1 MLVAMADLP
10 GQSGFDDRKSPRAR
24 SVRARRMAE
33 PGFAIARAAV
43 RVCDDIENDVV
54 RMRRVAGKRAC
65 GARNCRLR
73 GGGGHMIKTEEASH
87 APGDVV
93 VRAGSVSAYAH
104 SADELMAVRIETQ
117 AAAKDVYAT
126 DFVSNHGVSGGTVVR
141 GRSGVGNASIDR
153 IAVLQSVEA
162 AARLDSRIEVCG
174 GQRQA
179 ASLPRATAIGR
190 SVETEGIGGVGLL
203 GGNDPA
209 AGPLGGA
216 IDTGE
221 GDSTNHTVAI
231 DESRPHLVVQAA
243 GFRGSGRSDS
253 VL

>member
-1 MLVAMADLP
+1 
-10 GQSGFDDRKSPRAR
+10 
-24 SVRARRMAE
+24 MAE

-43 RVCDDIENDVV
+43 GIWGDIENDVV
-54 RMRRVAGKRAC
+54 RMHRVAGKQAC

-73 GGGGHMIKTEEASH
+73 AGDGHVIKTEEISH
-87 APGDVV
+87 APRDVV
-93 VRAGSVSAYAH
+93 VRAGSVTTYAH
-104 SADELMAVRIETQ
+104 SADQQMALRIEAQ

-126 DFVSNHGVSGGTVVR
+126 DFASNHRVTGGAVVR
-141 GRSGVGNASIDR
+141 GRSGVGDAGIDR
-153 IAVLQSVEA
+153 IAVLQSIKA
-162 AARLDSRIEVCG
+162 ATGLDGRIEVCG

-179 ASLPRATAIGR
+179 AGLAGAIAIGR

-221 GDSTNHTVAI
+221 GDGTNHTVAI

-243 GFRGSGRSDS
+243 GFRSSGRSDS

>member
-1 MLVAMADLP
+1 
-10 GQSGFDDRKSPRAR
+10 
-24 SVRARRMAE
+24 
-33 PGFAIARAAV
+33 
-43 RVCDDIENDVV
+43 
-54 RMRRVAGKRAC
+54 
-65 GARNCRLR
+65 
-73 GGGGHMIKTEEASH
+73 MIKTEEISH

-93 VRAGSVSAYAH
+93 VRAGSVSADAH
-104 SADELMAVRIETQ
+104 SADQQMAVRIEAQ

-126 DFVSNHGVSGGTVVR
+126 DFVSNHGVGSSAVVG
-141 GRSGVGNASIDR
+141 GRSGVRDSGIDR
-153 IAVLQSVEA
+153 IAVLQSIKA
-162 AARLDSRIEVCG
+162 ATGLDGGIEVCG

-179 ASLPRATAIGR
+179 AGLARAVAIGR

-209 AGPLGGA
+209 AGPLGAA
-216 IDTGE
+216 IDSGE
-221 GDSTNHTVAI
+221 SDATNHTVAI

>member
-1 MLVAMADLP
+1 MT
-10 GQSGFDDRKSPRAR
+10 
-24 SVRARRMAE
+24 E
-33 PGFAIARAAV
+33 PGLAIARAAV
-43 RVCDDIENDVV
+43 RVCGDVENDVV
-54 RMRRVAGKRAC
+54 RMRRVVGKQAC

-73 GGGGHMIKTEEASH
+73 GGGGHVIKTEEISH

-93 VRAGSVSAYAH
+93 VRAGSVSADAH

-117 AAAKDVYAT
+117 AAAKDVYAA
-126 DFVSNHGVSGGTVVR
+126 DFVSNHGVGSGAVVR
-141 GRSGVGNASIDR
+141 GRSGVGNAGIDR
-153 IAVLQSVEA
+153 IAVLQSIEA

-174 GQRQA
+174 GQGQA
-179 ASLPRATAIGR
+179 AGLAGAVAIGR
-190 SVETEGIGGVGLL
+190 SVETEGIGSIGLL

-221 GDSTNHTVAI
+221 GDGTNHTVAI